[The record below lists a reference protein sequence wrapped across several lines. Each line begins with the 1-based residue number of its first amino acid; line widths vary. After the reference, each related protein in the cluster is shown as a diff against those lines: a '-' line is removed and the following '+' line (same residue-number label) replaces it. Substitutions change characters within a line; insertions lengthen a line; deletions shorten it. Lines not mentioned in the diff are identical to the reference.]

1 MSSLA
6 ERNSNMRYRIV
17 DIENKAE
24 ENNYNLH
31 FDGQIVKYVLRSKIT
46 HACYTF
52 DKMKDVIQFMTCAT
66 YRYHGYNNREDYI
79 TYAGKA
85 S

>member
-1 MSSLA
+1 
-6 ERNSNMRYRIV
+6 MRYGLV

-24 ENNYNLH
+24 SDRYNLH

-52 DKMKDVIQFMTCAT
+52 DKMKDVIAFMSDNT
-66 YRYHGYNNREDYI
+66 YKYHGYNNREDYI

>member
-1 MSSLA
+1 
-6 ERNSNMRYRIV
+6 MRYRLV

-24 ENNYNLH
+24 SDRYNLH

-46 HACYTF
+46 HSCYTF
-52 DKMKDVIQFMTCAT
+52 DKMKDVIVFMSDNT

-79 TYAGKA
+79 TYTGKA

>member
-1 MSSLA
+1 
-6 ERNSNMRYRIV
+6 MRYRLV

-24 ENNYNLH
+24 SDRYNLH
-31 FDGQIVKYVLRSKIT
+31 FDCQIVKYVLRSKIT

-52 DKMKDVIQFMTCAT
+52 DKMKDVIKFMSDNA
-66 YRYHGYNNREDYI
+66 YRYHGYNTREDYI
-79 TYAGKA
+79 LYAGKA

>member
-1 MSSLA
+1 
-6 ERNSNMRYRIV
+6 MRSRLV

-31 FDGQIVKYVLRSKIT
+31 FDVQIVKYVLRSKIT

-52 DKMKDVIQFMTCAT
+52 DKMKDVIQFMGDNT
-66 YRYHGYNNREDYI
+66 YRYHGYNNYDDFSR
-79 TYAGKA
+79 YAGKQ